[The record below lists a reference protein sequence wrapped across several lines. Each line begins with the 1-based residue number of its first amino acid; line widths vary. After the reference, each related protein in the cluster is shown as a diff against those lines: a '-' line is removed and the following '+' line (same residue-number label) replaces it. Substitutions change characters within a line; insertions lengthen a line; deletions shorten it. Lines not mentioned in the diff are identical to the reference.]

1 MSAYTADS
9 LTLTQ
14 GGFPAVG
21 PRSGVIES
29 ADVVVDGKLAA
40 DTLQLLV
47 CSTPVVVTAAFL
59 DAITDLEAPDASA
72 VTGLMLKFGDLT
84 AETDGFTAD
93 ADAGDIAVAGA
104 NVYVPAGGV
113 IRLVVGDTGWTG
125 TVRAR
130 LHVLDVSRVRE

>member
-1 MSAYTADS
+1 VSPTTRRITPPAGTYT
-9 LTLTQ
+9 
-14 GGFPAVG
+14 F
-21 PRSGVIES
+21 
-29 ADVVVDGKLAA
+29 
-40 DTLQLLV
+40 
-47 CSTPVVVTAAFL
+47 AAFL